1 MKKNQSMQLR
11 QNNKG
16 REIRLVE
23 IIQMYHN
30 HYPTTLYATFIK
42 RFKVPQFSSYFFT
55 LTALILFYMKNVNI

>member
-23 IIQMYHN
+23 IIQMYTTIIQQHYMQHSLSDSKFHN
-30 HYPTTLYATFIK
+30 SAVIFL
-42 RFKVPQFSSYFFT
+42 
-55 LTALILFYMKNVNI
+55 L